1 MSITTSCKRY
11 AQAVFQLAKEKNS
24 LAEWKLDLN
33 KIAGLAQNLEFLS
46 VIENPKIPFD
56 VKKEVM
62 GKTAAGIS
70 SLALNLAYLL
80 IMKTKFRHAGEIA
93 EEYDRLVNEYQG
105 IRSAEIATAIPFDN
119 EYRNKL
125 TRQLETIYNQKISAD
140 FKVEPAILGG
150 FIVKIDGTLIDGSI
164 RYKLELLRKNIAG
177 VKK

>member
-1 MSITTSCKRY
+1 MSITTSSKRY

-24 LAEWKLDLN
+24 LTEWKLDLN
-33 KIAGLAQNLEFLS
+33 RIAGLAQNLEFLS
-46 VIENPKIPFD
+46 VIENPKIPFEA
-56 VKKEVM
+56 KKEIM
-62 GKTAAGIS
+62 GKITAGIS

-80 IMKTKFRHAGEIA
+80 IIKNKFRHAGEIA
-93 EEYDRLVNEYQG
+93 KEYDRLLNEYQG

-125 TRQLETIYNQKISAD
+125 TRQLETIYSQKISAD

-150 FIVKIDGTLIDGSI
+150 FIAKIDGILIDGSI
-164 RYKLELLRKNIAG
+164 RNKLELLRKNIAG